1 MTVAH
6 SRGDARRPLSP
17 SGAISGARRR
27 VENDG
32 ECLATARPSRRMG
45 ELIVESLAPTEILS
59 HCPCRL
65 RGAALPLPSRHIRRV
80 AIGTRH
86 VGAAAF
92 ARWSLL

>member
-1 MTVAH
+1 
-6 SRGDARRPLSP
+6 
-17 SGAISGARRR
+17 
-27 VENDG
+27 
-32 ECLATARPSRRMG
+32 MG
-45 ELIVESLAPTEILS
+45 ELVVESLAPTEILS

-92 ARWSLL
+92 ARWPLL